1 MSLAEIIQAFGWI
14 PVCWLLAVHILIRL
28 GRMPRHGTGV
38 RVAGY
43 VAALTIAAAAV
54 TTRMWPIAVLGLL
67 FMRTELL
74 GHRHHHE
81 REAHRMQTMIDRF
94 RRHPDLNPG
103 PVPAPRHAQPADE
116 GGTEV
121 RIHHGPSGVGPGRG
135 RHPEYTVPGM
145 TAATAT
151 TLRARTHEKNDPDFV
166 PAAVGLREGHAHP
179 EAHHET
185 DPAGSGMRFL
195 SSAKHFTDVV
205 LKLEIIA
212 VVVIALV
219 LFGVW
224 AEGQRR
230 DFTQKSDRNVCQ
242 LSYSC

>member
-1 MSLAEIIQAFGWI
+1 MSLREIIQAFGWI
-14 PVCWLLAVHILIRL
+14 PVCGLLTVHVLIYL
-28 GRMPRHGTGV
+28 GRLPRHGLAI

-43 VAALTIAAAAV
+43 VAALTIVAAALS
-54 TTRMWPIAVLGLL
+54 TRMWPIAVLGLL

-74 GHRHHHE
+74 GHRHAEE
-81 REAHRMQTMIDRF
+81 RSAYQGA
-94 RRHPDLNPG
+94 RRIPG
-103 PVPAPRHAQPADE
+103 ARRPEPE
-116 GGTEV
+116 GEELLDDV
-121 RIHHGPSGVGPGRG
+121 RIHHGSDVIGVAHA

-151 TLRARTHEKNDPDFV
+151 TLRARTHDKTDPDFV
-166 PAAVGLREGHAHP
+166 PASTGLREGHH
-179 EAHHET
+179 EHHE
-185 DPAGSGMRFL
+185 PAGTMRFL
-195 SSAKHFTDVV
+195 SSAKHFTDVL

-230 DFTQKSDRNVCQ
+230 DFTRNSDQNVCQ
-242 LSYSC
+242 MSYSC

>member
-1 MSLAEIIQAFGWI
+1 MASGSPAIIPAWEDLMSLREIIQAFGWI
-14 PVCWLLAVHILIRL
+14 PVCGLLTVHVLIYL
-28 GRMPRHGTGV
+28 GRLPRHGMAI

-43 VAALTIAAAAV
+43 VAALTIVAAALS
-54 TTRMWPIAVLGLL
+54 TRMWPIAVLGLL

-74 GHRHHHE
+74 GHRHHEE
-81 REAHRMQTMIDRF
+81 RAVHQGSQRIPAARQGE
-94 RRHPDLNPG
+94 PDGEEVL
-103 PVPAPRHAQPADE
+103 DD
-116 GGTEV
+116 V
-121 RIHHGPSGVGPGRG
+121 RIHHGADGIGVAHT

-151 TLRARTHEKNDPDFV
+151 TLRARTHDKSDPDFV
-166 PAAVGLREGHAHP
+166 PASVGLREAHHEQPQHP
-179 EAHHET
+179 EA
-185 DPAGSGMRFL
+185 MRIL
-195 SSAKHFTDVV
+195 SSAKHFTDVL

-230 DFTQKSDRNVCQ
+230 DFTRNSDQNICKM
-242 LSYSC
+242 SYSC